1 MHQQKNYQ
9 VDQNM
14 EPSIRTVCAT
24 QILLGWET
32 LLHGFLS
39 NKLIHCQ
46 QQYFTSMKSKKV
58 GIRWGINLTIKLWQ
72 MIQKMWI
79 HRNSILHETEAID
92 LVSGKDYLIEAAF
105 LEHVQ
110 GLDDLPTV
118 YAPYF
123 VITLADLLNKP
134 ITRLKEWFLVIRS
147 GRESCGTNQSTD
159 IFTTDKSLRIWVG
172 LNPK

>member
-1 MHQQKNYQ
+1 
-9 VDQNM
+9 M
-14 EPSIRTVCAT
+14 EPSIRMVYSTH
-24 QILLGWET
+24 ILLGWES

-46 QQYFTSMKSKKV
+46 QQHYTSIGSRKL

-79 HRNSILHETEAID
+79 HRNNVLHETEAID
-92 LVSGKDYLIEAAF
+92 LISGKEHLIEAVF
-105 LEHVQ
+105 LEHLQ
-110 GLDDLPTV
+110 GLDHLPTV

-123 VITLADLLNKP
+123 VITLDDLLKKP

-147 GRESCGTNQSTD
+147 GRESNGTNQYTD
-159 IFTTDKSLRIWVG
+159 IFTKDKSLRTWVG
-172 LNPK
+172 LTPR